1 MTTREPTDVAA
12 TRAAYDTVA
21 RDYADLLRDELARK
35 VLDRAMLAAFAE
47 LVPTGGRVA
56 DVGCGPGR
64 VTAHL
69 SRLGLSIEGVDLS
82 PRMVAVAR
90 EEHPSLAFSVGTMER
105 LAFADAS
112 LAGVVA
118 WYSII
123 HIPGERL
130 PGVFAEFAR
139 VLSPG
144 GQLLLAFQVGDE
156 PRHISRGYGHDVS
169 MDAYRLP
176 VTRIEALL
184 ADVGLTARARL
195 VREPDTEERTPQA
208 FVIADRPAEL
218 R

>member
-1 MTTREPTDVAA
+1 VTTREPTDVSA
-12 TRAAYDTVA
+12 TRTAYDTVA
-21 RDYADLLRDELARK
+21 RDYADLLRDELDRK

-47 LVPTGGRVA
+47 LVPIGGHVA
-56 DVGCGPGR
+56 DIGCGPGR
-64 VTAHL
+64 VTDHL

-90 EEHPSLAFSVGTMER
+90 EEHPSLAFSVGSMER
-105 LAFADAS
+105 LAFADRS
-112 LAGVVA
+112 LAGIVA

-130 PGVFAEFAR
+130 PGVLAEFAR
-139 VLSPG
+139 VLTPG

-156 PRHISRGYGHDVS
+156 PRHIAHGYGHDVS

-176 VTRIEALL
+176 VARIEALL
-184 ADVGLTARARL
+184 ADVGLTVRARL

-208 FVIADRPAEL
+208 FVIADR
-218 R
+218 

>member
-1 MTTREPTDVAA
+1 MTTREPTDVSA
-12 TRAAYDTVA
+12 TRTAYDTVA
-21 RDYADLLRDELARK
+21 REYADLLRDELDRK

-47 LVPTGGRVA
+47 LVPAGGHVVE
-56 DVGCGPGR
+56 VGCGPGR

-69 SRLGLSIEGVDLS
+69 ADLGLSVEGVDLS
-82 PRMVAVAR
+82 PGMVAVAR
-90 EEHPSLAFSVGTMER
+90 EDHPSLSFSIGTMEA
-105 LAFADAS
+105 LDFADRS

-123 HIPGERL
+123 HIPGDRL
-130 PGVFAEFAR
+130 PGVFDEFAR

-176 VTRIEALL
+176 VERIESLL
-184 ADVGLTARARL
+184 VDAGLAPQARL
-195 VREPDTEERTPQA
+195 VRGPDAEERTPQA
-208 FVIADRPAEL
+208 FVIAGRAA
-218 R
+218 

>member
-1 MTTREPTDVAA
+1 VTTREPTDVSA
-12 TRAAYDTVA
+12 TRTAYDTVA
-21 RDYADLLRDELARK
+21 RDYADLLRDELDRK

-47 LVPTGGRVA
+47 LVPIGGHVA
-56 DVGCGPGR
+56 DIGCGPGR
-64 VTAHL
+64 VTDHL

-90 EEHPSLAFSVGTMER
+90 AEHPSLAFSVGSMER
-105 LAFADAS
+105 LAFADRS
-112 LAGVVA
+112 LAGIVA

-130 PGVFAEFAR
+130 PGVLAEFAR
-139 VLSPG
+139 VLTPG

-156 PRHISRGYGHDVS
+156 PRHIAHGYGHDVS

-176 VTRIEALL
+176 VARIEALL
-184 ADVGLTARARL
+184 ADVGLTVRARL

-208 FVIADRPAEL
+208 FVIADR
-218 R
+218 